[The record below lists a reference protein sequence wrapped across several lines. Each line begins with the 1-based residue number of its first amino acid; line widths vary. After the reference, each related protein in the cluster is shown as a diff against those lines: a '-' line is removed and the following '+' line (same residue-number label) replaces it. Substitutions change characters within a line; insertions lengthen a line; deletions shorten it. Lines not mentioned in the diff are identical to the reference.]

1 MAHPRWQ
8 TWLAALGSLLLAGC
22 QSAFFTALKAPNAG
36 QDVERERI
44 EFSAAPKLALDVY
57 RPPGLRGTAPTVL
70 FLYGGSW
77 QNGKR
82 GWYQFV
88 GKALAARG
96 LVVAIPDYRKSPQ
109 VSFPTFVEDAA
120 TALAFVHTHLQ
131 RFGGDPARLYLVGHS
146 AGAHIAGLLATDARY
161 LAAHGLSPRQLRGVA
176 LLSGPLDFLPMT
188 SPAII
193 RVFNGDARNARSQP
207 INFVDG
213 DEPPTLLLHGGDD
226 GLVYTHNSENLH
238 RALGQHGVPSTLK
251 IYPEVGHM
259 GVVLAFSKGLRGI
272 APVLE
277 DVLAWINHTPAPS
290 SPPSG

>member
-1 MAHPRWQ
+1 MATKRWR
-8 TWLAALGSLLLAGC
+8 TWLAALGTVLLAGC

-36 QDVERERI
+36 QPVERERI
-44 EFSAAPKLALDVY
+44 EYSAEPKLALDVY
-57 RPPGLRGTAPTVL
+57 RPEGFSGTAPTVF

-96 LVVAIPDYRKSPQ
+96 MVVAIPDYRKSPQ

-120 TALAFVHTHLQ
+120 LAMAFVHAHID
-131 RFGGDPARLYLVGHS
+131 RFGGDADRLYLAGHS

-161 LAAHGLSPRQLRGVA
+161 LAAQGMQPRQLRGVA
-176 LLSGPLDFLPMT
+176 LLSAPLDFLPMT
-188 SPAII
+188 APDII
-193 RVFNGDARNARSQP
+193 RVFNGDANNAASQP

-226 GLVYTHNSENLH
+226 NLVWPRNSEHLH
-238 RALGQHGVPSTLK
+238 AKLQAAGVPSTLK
-251 IYPEVGHM
+251 IYPGVGHM
-259 GVVLAFSKGLRGI
+259 GVVLSISRGLRGI
-272 APVLE
+272 APVL
-277 DVLAWINHTPAPS
+277 DDLAAWIDHTPAPS